1 MNPTA
6 ENNFGNFLY
15 KTFQHKNFSYF
26 FSKII
31 TKVKFRIL
39 KKRKRKSECGIVP
52 TQFAAL
58 TRTFFAISFEI
69 SIILLVHK
77 TASNSK
83 KNHKTLTFCQNTKF

>member
-83 KNHKTLTFCQNTKF
+83 KIIKL